1 MIDERAVARKLAIL
15 GGEKPVFRDG
25 GRVISNGILPP
36 PLAAVL
42 EEIDNTVLKR
52 RLTFRAGDSLLS
64 FVVAGRRLM
73 TLAAASPD
81 LSMAQPLVG
90 TALSHDDEDV
100 FEAVA
105 AAIVALTEDAR
116 PVRVES
122 AQSDEGGVHTNI
134 GIPVDRMTDLM
145 GVDLT
150 DRPQP
155 MQQFIEACEHFYSAC
170 LFWVGGVWI
179 GQSEDDGL
187 MARLRAIA
195 EGQWDRFRD
204 AYGKNGHSVETP
216 RLIILDSA
224 LGGDGSVTAAWAN
237 GEFAIFAHAQ
247 GDAAEIHASWRRI
260 FTF

>member
-1 MIDERAVARKLAIL
+1 MIDERAIARKLAIL

-36 PLAAVL
+36 PLTAVL
-42 EEIDNTVLKR
+42 EEIDNTILKR
-52 RLTFRAGDSLLS
+52 RLTFRADDSRLS

-81 LSMAQPLVG
+81 LSMVQHLVG
-90 TALSHDDEDV
+90 TALSHDDEDT
-100 FEAVA
+100 FETIA

-116 PVRVES
+116 PILVES
-122 AQSDEGGVHTNI
+122 AQTEEGGVHTNI
-134 GIPVDRMTDLM
+134 GIPVDRMTELMSIDLAEM
-145 GVDLT
+145 
-150 DRPQP
+150 PQP
-155 MQQFIEACEHFYSAC
+155 MQQFIEACELFYSAC

-187 MARLRAIA
+187 LSRLRGIA

-204 AYGKNGHSVETP
+204 AYGKNSHSLETP
-216 RLIILDSA
+216 RLIILDRA
-224 LGGDGSVTAAWAN
+224 LGGDGSVTAAWAH
-237 GEFAIFAHAQ
+237 GEFAMFAHEQ
-247 GDAAEIHASWRRI
+247 RDAAEIHATWRRI

>member
-1 MIDERAVARKLAIL
+1 MIDERAVAKKLTIL
-15 GGEKPVFRDG
+15 AGEKPVFRNG

-36 PLAAVL
+36 PLTAVL

-52 RLTFRAGDSLLS
+52 RLTFRAGDSFLS

-73 TLAAASPD
+73 NLVAASPD

-90 TALSHDDEDV
+90 TALSHDDEET

-105 AAIVALTEDAR
+105 AAIVALTDDPR
-116 PVRVES
+116 PVLVES
-122 AQSDEGGVHTNI
+122 AQSEEGGVHTNI
-134 GIPVDRMTDLM
+134 GIPVDHMTELM
-145 GVDLT
+145 GIDLA

-155 MQQFIEACEHFYSAC
+155 MQHFIEACEHVCSAC
-170 LFWVGGVWI
+170 LYWVGGVWI
-179 GQSEDDGL
+179 GQSDDDAL
-187 MARLRAIA
+187 LSRLRGIA

-216 RLIILDSA
+216 RLIILDRA
-224 LGGDGSVTAAWAN
+224 LGEDGSVTATWAH
-237 GEFAIFAHAQ
+237 GEFAIFAHEQ
-247 GDAAEIHASWRRI
+247 SDAAEIHDSWRRI